1 VESAQLTGKVE
12 LMSSSPQSSESPSPE
27 PRTPTGDSPEV
38 SATPTGDYVDGV
50 PTFDFVRDRIEG
62 RYATAVGST
71 ELADESAAGRTA
83 AQEQEDRDA
92 KARERL
98 AQIRRSMGTE

>member
-1 VESAQLTGKVE
+1 VPPT
-12 LMSSSPQSSESPSPE
+12 PS
-27 PRTPTGDSPEV
+27 
-38 SATPTGDYVDGV
+38 GDYVDGV

-71 ELADESAAGRTA
+71 ELADESATGRTVA
-83 AQEQEDRDA
+83 RQQEDRDA

-98 AQIRRSMGTE
+98 EQIRRSLGKD

>member
-27 PRTPTGDSPEV
+27 PRTPSGASTEMP
-38 SATPTGDYVDGV
+38 AAPPGDYVDGV

-71 ELADESAAGRTA
+71 ELAEESAAGRTA
-83 AQEQEDRDA
+83 AQQQEDRDA

-98 AQIRRSMGTE
+98 EQIRRSLGKD

>member
-1 VESAQLTGKVE
+1 VESVQLTGKVE

-27 PRTPTGDSPEV
+27 PRTPTGDSPAV
-38 SATPTGDYVDGV
+38 PATPSGDYVDGV

-71 ELADESAAGRTA
+71 ELAEESAAGRTV
-83 AQEQEDRDA
+83 AQQQEDRDA

-98 AQIRRSMGTE
+98 EQIRRSLGKD

>member
-12 LMSSSPQSSESPSPE
+12 LMSSSPESSQSSSPE
-27 PRTPTGDSPEV
+27 PRTTDGESTEV
-38 SATPTGDYVDGV
+38 PAAPSGDYVDGV

-71 ELADESAAGRTA
+71 ELAEESAAGRTA
-83 AQEQEDRDA
+83 AQQQEDRDA

-98 AQIRRSMGTE
+98 EQIRRSLGQE

>member
-1 VESAQLTGKVE
+1 VESTQLTGKVE

-27 PRTPTGDSPEV
+27 PRTPTGESP
-38 SATPTGDYVDGV
+38 AAPPTPSGDYVDGV

-71 ELADESAAGRTA
+71 ELADESATGRTV
-83 AQEQEDRDA
+83 AQQQEDRDA

-98 AQIRRSMGTE
+98 EQIRRSLGKD